1 MFLLVDQAHYK
12 NTAEIVE
19 GGQILAMFNPS
30 TADSAV
36 VITKQ
41 PNENYE
47 VCENGSISIS
57 IEAKHATKYIWQVGK
72 NGSYTDV
79 VDNTNF
85 LGATTPTLSIS
96 NASKLLN
103 GLSYRC
109 LASRNTGITETS
121 ILTTLTVN
129 QPSTST
135 TSKEACGSYDWNGKN
150 YTQSGE
156 YTFTTN
162 NKVGCDSIVTLNLT
176 INKGVTSTETKTACE
191 EFTWHGKKY
200 TQSGNFVDSLKTT
213 AGCDSIV
220 TLKLTINQTST
231 SSTSKETCGSFDWN
245 GKNYTQSGEYTFTTK
260 NKVGCDSIATLK
272 LNVTSVND
280 SIKFVNQTLSVSQQN
295 GVYSWFNCE
304 TKKVIDNETKQTF
317 TPSANGTYAAII
329 NVKSCID
336 TTACI
341 AISKVSVDELD
352 VSHVQI
358 FPNPAHD
365 HITVQLDSD
374 AKDVNYTLIDAS
386 GKVVTSGASE
396 NNGTISIPVH
406 NYSEG
411 MYVLQVTLNQHV
423 QNYKVS
429 IKH

>member
-1 MFLLVDQAHYK
+1 LK
-12 NTAEIVE
+12 TTA
-19 GGQILAMFNPS
+19 
-30 TADSAV
+30 
-36 VITKQ
+36 
-41 PNENYE
+41 
-47 VCENGSISIS
+47 
-57 IEAKHATKYIWQVGK
+57 
-72 NGSYTDV
+72 
-79 VDNTNF
+79 
-85 LGATTPTLSIS
+85 
-96 NASKLLN
+96 
-103 GLSYRC
+103 
-109 LASRNTGITETS
+109 
-121 ILTTLTVN
+121 
-129 QPSTST
+129 
-135 TSKEACGSYDWNGKN
+135 
-150 YTQSGE
+150 
-156 YTFTTN
+156 
-162 NKVGCDSIVTLNLT
+162 GCDSIVTLNLT
-176 INKGVTSTETKTACE
+176 INQGVTSTETKTACG
-191 EFTWHGKKY
+191 EFTWHGKTY
-200 TQSGNFVDSLKTT
+200 TQSGNFVDTLKTT

-220 TLKLTINQTST
+220 
-231 SSTSKETCGSFDWN
+231 
-245 GKNYTQSGEYTFTTK
+245 
-260 NKVGCDSIATLK
+260 TLK

-295 GVYSWFNCE
+295 AVYSWFNCE
-304 TKKVIDNETKQTF
+304 TKKVIDNETNQTF

-341 AISKVSVDELD
+341 AISKVGVDELD
-352 VSHVQI
+352 ASQVQI

-396 NNGTISIPVH
+396 NNGTINIPVH